1 MRVMSAR
8 RVQGTFY
15 VLTFGNTIAAS
26 FIWGINTLFLL
37 DAGLTNLEAFAANA
51 FFTLGMVIFEI
62 PTGVVADTRGRRTSY
77 LLGTVTLAVTTL
89 LYWLMWLWQ
98 SPFWAWALVS
108 VALGLG
114 FTFFTGAVEA
124 WLVDALAAT
133 NYRGSLETVFGRA
146 QIVSGISMLSGSVL
160 GGLLAQLTNLGVP
173 FLVRAGILAVMIVVA
188 GLLMRDLGFTPERG
202 AGPVAA
208 VREVMRASW
217 KHGFQQPAI
226 RWVMIASPFTAG
238 VGVYAFYA
246 LQPYLLEVA
255 GDDTA
260 YALAGLAA
268 AIFAGSSILGG
279 LLAPVVRRWVRRRTT
294 VLIAS
299 VAVSSAVLVSFFFVD
314 ALWLAIVLLAA
325 WGLTTSVAQ
334 PAQRSYLN
342 DMIPSQQRATVL
354 SFQSLLGSGGG
365 IATQPALGRAADLQ
379 GYGFSLMIGGVI
391 SAAALPFLALSR
403 AARHPADTAT
413 TRGVDA

>member
-1 MRVMSAR
+1 
-8 RVQGTFY
+8 
-15 VLTFGNTIAAS
+15 
-26 FIWGINTLFLL
+26 
-37 DAGLTNLEAFAANA
+37 
-51 FFTLGMVIFEI
+51 
-62 PTGVVADTRGRRTSY
+62 
-77 LLGTVTLAVTTL
+77 
-89 LYWLMWLWQ
+89 
-98 SPFWAWALVS
+98 
-108 VALGLG
+108 
-114 FTFFTGAVEA
+114 
-124 WLVDALAAT
+124 
-133 NYRGSLETVFGRA
+133 
-146 QIVSGISMLSGSVL
+146 
-160 GGLLAQLTNLGVP
+160 
-173 FLVRAGILAVMIVVA
+173 
-188 GLLMRDLGFTPERG
+188 
-202 AGPVAA
+202 
-208 VREVMRASW
+208 
-217 KHGFQQPAI
+217 
-226 RWVMIASPFTAG
+226 MIASPFTAG

-354 SFQSLLGSGGG
+354 SFQSLLGSAGG
-365 IATQPALGRAADLQ
+365 IGTQPALGRAADLQ

-403 AARHPADTAT
+403 RERHPADTAT
-413 TRGVDA
+413 TPGVDA

>member
-1 MRVMSAR
+1 MSVMSAR

-37 DAGLTNLEAFAANA
+37 DAGLSNLEAFSANA

-124 WLVDALAAT
+124 WLVDALTAT
-133 NYRGSLETVFGRA
+133 NYRGTLETVFGRA
-146 QIVSGISMLSGSVL
+146 QIVSGVSMLSGSVL
-160 GGLLAQLTNLGVP
+160 GGLLAQVTNLGVP
-173 FLVRAGILAVMIVVA
+173 FLVRAGILLVMIVVA
-188 GLLMRDLGFTPERG
+188 GLLMRDLGFTPVRG
-202 AGPVAA
+202 TGPVTA
-208 VREVMRASW
+208 VRAVMRASW
-217 KHGFQQPAI
+217 MHGFQRPAI

-279 LLAPVVRRWVRRRTT
+279 LLAPLVRRLVGRRTT
-294 VLIAS
+294 VLLAS
-299 VAVSSAVLVSFFFVD
+299 LAVSSAVLVAFFFVET
-314 ALWLAIVLLAA
+314 LWLAIVLLAA

-342 DMIPSQQRATVL
+342 DMIPSAQRATVL
-354 SFQSLLGSGGG
+354 SFQSLLGSAGG
-365 IATQPALGRAADLQ
+365 IVTQPALGRAADLQ

-403 AARHPADTAT
+403 AQRHPADTAS